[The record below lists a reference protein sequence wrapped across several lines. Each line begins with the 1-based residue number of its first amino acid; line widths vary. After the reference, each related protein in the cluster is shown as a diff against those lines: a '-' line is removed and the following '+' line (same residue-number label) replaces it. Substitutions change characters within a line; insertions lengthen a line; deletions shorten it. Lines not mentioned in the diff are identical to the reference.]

1 MDTMKIYGR
10 SGSHAMWCSG
20 WLLEAD
26 WDSQQGPGT
35 LIECRRV
42 RRQTLRAFQRIAGWY
57 EADEI
62 NFCII

>member
-1 MDTMKIYGR
+1 MSKIYGR
-10 SGSHAMWCSG
+10 SGSTAMWSGG

-42 RRQTLRAFQRIAGWY
+42 KRQTLREFREIQGSY
-57 EADEI
+57 EAEAEY
-62 NFCII
+62 FCII